1 MRASIFFKLSSLAII
16 VFTLSFLFTMYWI
29 ANALANSKANLWA
42 YQELKSLVS
51 IDFNRTIS
59 QYLEQGDAALLTKA
73 GLQLKQITTQ
83 VKKIEQVKLQQQ
95 VLTSSKE
102 LQLLLTTK
110 FRSLGKLSG
119 DPQILLRNAETSLFS
134 LNFQLSQ
141 YASNSELISTQE
153 KLSYLNTTIAF
164 ASALGDLLLSRERV
178 FLQKHIDSQAIDFS
192 LTQVEII
199 AKKFTTLPKLMV
211 FSGTDEDELSF
222 DENEEIEDLSVDAV
236 NELGTIVSRYKAE
249 LERTIT
255 IYQQKNSGLLLLQNK
270 VMLLEKVIID
280 NEQIIITIQE
290 ETSNRLAVIVIVL
303 LSFLVLFLLI
313 NHVLQ
318 HRIIL
323 RPLRLLRDS
332 FLQLIEQ
339 GQVNIISNIAK
350 NTELGE
356 IAHSF
361 NQLVNQLERGDQQK
375 AQQLN
380 LVSNALHTMQSQAVR
395 IEQTS
400 TKTSSEVDNVKKIM
414 QALGQE
420 TDIVNALSQQVVDSA
435 KSTQQAM
442 IMSQTQVDHA
452 LTASELTTNATKSGN
467 NAINQLGYS
476 VSSVSSIVDVISAIA
491 DQTNLL
497 ALNAAIEAA
506 RAGEHGRGF
515 SVVATEVRQLAGKTQ
530 DSLLQINEKLKQ
542 LQIDSST
549 IEKTMFAIEQ
559 TSTKQRQIALLLKNN
574 AEKVS
579 EQAKVSAN
587 IAQDSLA
594 HITLQREHYNA
605 FEKAMFNVNKE
616 VGQSKVLATNITTQM
631 NNQVKDISQTLKIAS

>member
-16 VFTLSFLFTMYWI
+16 IFTVSFLFTMYWI

-59 QYLEQGDAALLTKA
+59 QYLEHGDAALLTKA
-73 GLQLKQITTQ
+73 DSQLKQITTQ
-83 VKKIEQVKLQQQ
+83 VKKIEQKNLQQQ
-95 VLTSSKE
+95 VLASSEK
-102 LQLLLTTK
+102 LQLLLKTK
-110 FRSLGKLSG
+110 FRALGKLSG
-119 DPQILLRNAETSLFS
+119 DPQVLLRNAENSLLS

-153 KLSYLNTTIAF
+153 KLSYLNTTSAL
-164 ASALGDLLLSRERV
+164 ASALGELLLSRERV
-178 FLQKHIDSQAIDFS
+178 FQQKNIDSQAIDFS
-192 LTQVEII
+192 LTQVAII
-199 AKKFTTLPKLMV
+199 ANKFTTLPKLMV
-211 FSGTDEDELSF
+211 FSDTDEDELTF
-222 DENEEIEDLSVDAV
+222 DENEEAEDLSVDAL

-249 LERTIT
+249 LERTIS
-255 IYQQKNSGLLLLQNK
+255 IYQQKNSGLILLQNK
-270 VMLLEKVIID
+270 VMLLEKIIID
-280 NEQIIITIQE
+280 NEQIIIAIQE

-339 GQVNIISNIAK
+339 GQVNNISNIAK

-356 IAHSF
+356 IAYSF
-361 NQLVNQLERGDQQK
+361 NQLVNQLEQEDQQK

-380 LVSNALHTMQSQAVR
+380 LVSNALHTMQNQAVS

-400 TKTSSEVDNVKKIM
+400 TKTSSEVDNVKIIM

-420 TDIVNALSQQVVDSA
+420 TDIVNSLSQQVVDSA
-435 KSTQQAM
+435 KSTQKAM
-442 IMSQTQVDHA
+442 LVSQTQVGHA

-476 VSSVSSIVDVISAIA
+476 VSSVSSIVDVIGAIA

-530 DSLLQINEKLKQ
+530 DSLLQINEKLTQ
-542 LQIDSST
+542 LQVDSST
-549 IEKTMFAIEQ
+549 IEKTMLAIEQ
-559 TSTKQRQIALLLKNN
+559 TSTKQREVALLLKDN
-574 AEKVS
+574 AEQVS
-579 EQAKVSAN
+579 EQAKISAN

-594 HITLQREHYNA
+594 HITLQRDHYNA

-616 VGQSKVLATNITTQM
+616 VGQSKVLATNITTQV
-631 NNQVKDISQTLKIAS
+631 NNQVKDINQTLKLAS